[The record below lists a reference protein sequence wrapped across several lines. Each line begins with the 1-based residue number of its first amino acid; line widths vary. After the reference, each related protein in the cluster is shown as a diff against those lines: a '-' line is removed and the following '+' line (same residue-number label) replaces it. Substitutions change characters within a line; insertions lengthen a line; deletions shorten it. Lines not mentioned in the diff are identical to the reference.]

1 MAHEI
6 LSVKL
11 CQLDDSV
18 GRLHSRIHMSET
30 SNHQHLQQEIAVL
43 EQECMDAEEAL
54 RENLRRS
61 KSSLVSVLARGYG
74 QVEHDIEQSKTQL
87 QQLVGTGPDSEA
99 VEERLLLAEY
109 LLDFAHR
116 AADRALL
123 FSMKAID
130 AQLTQQEKGESL

>member
-43 EQECMDAEEAL
+43 EQECMDAEAAL

-116 AADRALL
+116 AADRTLL

>member
-43 EQECMDAEEAL
+43 EQECMDAEAAL

-87 QQLVGTGPDSEA
+87 QQLVGIGPDSEA

>member
-43 EQECMDAEEAL
+43 EQECMDAEAAL